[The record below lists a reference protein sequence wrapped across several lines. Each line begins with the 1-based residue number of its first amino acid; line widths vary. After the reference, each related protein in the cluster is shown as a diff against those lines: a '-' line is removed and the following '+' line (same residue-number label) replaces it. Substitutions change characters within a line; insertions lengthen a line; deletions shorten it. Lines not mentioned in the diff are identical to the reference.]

1 MFLGSSAKNRS
12 TIQSIAICSAFLLSL
27 LAAMSVQAQA
37 PRQGQQVNS
46 DPIGAIPDKLKE
58 KVSLPNVPEYTGKAK
73 YLHGLFYAAS
83 GKEKQGPTYVMCFN
97 AKESM
102 PQVHDWWLASMRQY
116 SWNITYTSSD
126 VIRGTDKNGSF
137 CIIQIGPPVAG
148 VAKDDRSSFEIRF
161 QEAK

>member
-1 MFLGSSAKNRS
+1 MKAI
-12 TIQSIAICSAFLLSL
+12 TICSMTILSL
-27 LAAMSVQAQA
+27 LVGMPAQSQS
-37 PRQGQQVNS
+37 PQQNQQQNH
-46 DPIGAIPDKLKE
+46 DPIGSIPDKLKE

-73 YLHGLFYAAS
+73 YLHGLIYPAK
-83 GKEKQGPTYVMCFN
+83 GNEKQGPTYVMCFN
-97 AKESM
+97 AKETM
-102 PQVHDWWLASMRQY
+102 PQVHDWWLTSMRQY
-116 SWNITYTSSD
+116 SWNISYTTSD